1 MCCYVVGAPRIPTN
15 FTLVSSTD
23 TSIVVEWIPGYNGG
37 HEETFSIQYRVV
49 NESQIWIT
57 QEIPLYNNQAYILSG
72 LQSDTWYELRMFAEN
87 KLDRS
92 SVTDIQSIS
101 TVPSLKKG
109 MYFDVLSFCSF
120 ILSISLYP
128 KVVGGRY
135 HISDRL
141 TKFMLIL
148 K

>member
-1 MCCYVVGAPRIPTN
+1 MCCYVVGAPRIPTT

-72 LQSDTWYELRMFAEN
+72 LQSDTWYELRMFSKN
-87 KLDRS
+87 KFDRS

-101 TVPSLKKG
+101 TVPS
-109 MYFDVLSFCSF
+109 
-120 ILSISLYP
+120 
-128 KVVGGRY
+128 
-135 HISDRL
+135 
-141 TKFMLIL
+141 
-148 K
+148 

>member
-1 MCCYVVGAPRIPTN
+1 MKK
-15 FTLVSSTD
+15 
-23 TSIVVEWIPGYNGG
+23 
-37 HEETFSIQYRVV
+37 TFSIQYRVV
-49 NESQIWIT
+49 NESQLWIT

-72 LQSDTWYELRMFAEN
+72 LQSDTWYALRMFAEN

-109 MYFDVLSFCSF
+109 MYSDVSSFCFF
-120 ILSISLYP
+120 ILSIGLYP

-141 TKFMLIL
+141 TKIMLIL